1 MITINLL
8 PLAERL
14 PKWSF
19 QRIVLLCGVTLF
31 GLYGSIFAYN
41 CYTIWSLEKDIEA
54 THQQYSLLRPTQDNM
69 QLAVSKQLAIDKK
82 KKTLVAITGE
92 RKAGYAMI
100 SHFGIITPPQIWLT
114 ELAASDKNSILVKG
128 NAMTYPDLANYL
140 DSLENDKLVTEPV
153 LIKAEQDSEFNYTK
167 FEMTVKLKGI

>member
-1 MITINLL
+1 
-8 PLAERL
+8 
-14 PKWSF
+14 
-19 QRIVLLCGVTLF
+19 
-31 GLYGSIFAYN
+31 
-41 CYTIWSLEKDIEA
+41 
-54 THQQYSLLRPTQDNM
+54 M